1 LLARNKKSG
10 YGAMCIYKKS
20 SEQISQ
26 INIICAMHENT
37 TYKPFLKQ
45 STVCGFY
52 NQSYCIV
59 ILSVIMVMFSATV

>member
-1 LLARNKKSG
+1 LLARNRTSG

-37 TYKPFLKQ
+37 TYKCVVFI
-45 STVCGFY
+45 TR
-52 NQSYCIV
+52 V
-59 ILSVIMVMFSATV
+59 IAYHGNVFCNSLNIDMMVKK